1 MTNIFNLEKLEDF
14 SEKID
19 IDDLYEKKKQHDLSQ
34 LALFNKILNRI
45 HVRIKTT
52 SRQKM
57 NEQFCWYLIPEYI
70 IGVPKYDQASCI
82 AYIIDKL
89 TSNGFL
95 VKYIHPN
102 TILISW
108 KHWVP
113 SYVRDE
119 MKKKTGIVINE
130 FGERVNT
137 SQSEK
142 DGDGIGV
149 VSFSSKPQGIK
160 NNFSYAYQEDPNA
173 LLFENDYTEQKQ
185 EKSKKNYKSTNSYKP
200 SGKLIYNEDLF
211 PQNIEDLS

>member
-119 MKKKTGIVINE
+119 MKKKMGIVVNE
-130 FGERVNT
+130 FGERVDA
-137 SQSEK
+137 SRSEN
-142 DGDGIGV
+142 GDADIGV
-149 VSFSSKPQGIK
+149 VSFSSKPQGMK
-160 NNFSYAYQEDPNA
+160 KLTSAYHEEPNT
-173 LLFENDYTEQKQ
+173 LLFDNDYTEQKQ
-185 EKSKKNYKSTNSYKP
+185 EKSKKSYKSTNSYKP

>member
-1 MTNIFNLEKLEDF
+1 MTNIFNLEKLDDF

-19 IDDLYEKKKQHDLSQ
+19 IDDLYEKKKQHDLTQ

-119 MKKKTGIVINE
+119 MKKKMGIVINE
-130 FGERVNT
+130 FGERVDT
-137 SQSEK
+137 SRSEN
-142 DGDGIGV
+142 DDDIGV

-160 NNFSYAYQEDPNA
+160 KLTSVYHEDPNA

-185 EKSKKNYKSTNSYKP
+185 EKSKKSYKSTNSYKP

-211 PQNIEDLS
+211 PQNIEDIS

>member
-89 TSNGFL
+89 TSNGFF

-119 MKKKTGIVINE
+119 MKKKMGIVVNE
-130 FGERVNT
+130 FGERVDT
-137 SQSEK
+137 SRSEN
-142 DGDGIGV
+142 GDADIGV
-149 VSFSSKPQGIK
+149 VSFSSKPQGMK
-160 NNFSYAYQEDPNA
+160 KLTSAYHEDPNT
-173 LLFENDYTEQKQ
+173 LLFDNDYTEQKQ
-185 EKSKKNYKSTNSYKP
+185 EKNKKSYKSTNSYKP

>member
-34 LALFNKILNRI
+34 FALFNKILNRI

-119 MKKKTGIVINE
+119 MKKKMGIVVNE
-130 FGERVNT
+130 FGERVDA
-137 SQSEK
+137 SRSENGN
-142 DGDGIGV
+142 DDIGV
-149 VSFSSKPQGIK
+149 VSFGSKPQGMK
-160 NNFSYAYQEDPNA
+160 KLTSAYHEDPNT

-185 EKSKKNYKSTNSYKP
+185 EKSKKSYKSTNSYKP

>member
-119 MKKKTGIVINE
+119 MKKKMGIVINE
-130 FGERVNT
+130 FGEKVHT
-137 SQSEK
+137 TQSEK
-142 DGDGIGV
+142 DNVGTGV
-149 VSFSSKPQGIK
+149 VSFSSKPQGMK
-160 NNFSYAYQEDPNA
+160 NNLSYAYQEDPNA
-173 LLFENDYTEQKQ
+173 FLFENDYTEQKQ
-185 EKSKKNYKSTNSYKP
+185 EKSKKSYKSTNSYKP

-211 PQNIEDLS
+211 PSNIEDL

>member
-89 TSNGFL
+89 TSNGFF

-119 MKKKTGIVINE
+119 MKKKMGIVVNE
-130 FGERVNT
+130 FGERVDA
-137 SQSEK
+137 SRSEN
-142 DGDGIGV
+142 GDADIGV
-149 VSFSSKPQGIK
+149 VSFSSKPQGMK
-160 NNFSYAYQEDPNA
+160 KLTSAYHEDPNT

-185 EKSKKNYKSTNSYKP
+185 EKNKKSYKSTNSYKP

>member
-19 IDDLYEKKKQHDLSQ
+19 IDDLYEKKKQHDMSQ

-113 SYVRDE
+113 SYVREE

-130 FGERVNT
+130 FGEKLDT
-137 SQSEK
+137 IQK
-142 DGDGIGV
+142 DKEGSGI
-149 VSFSSKPQGIK
+149 VSFSSKPQGTR
-160 NNFSYAYQEDPNA
+160 NNSSSVYNDDPNSF
-173 LLFENDYTEQKQ
+173 LLDMNNDIQEQKQ
-185 EKSKKNYKSTNSYKP
+185 DKSKKSYKSTNSYKP
-200 SGKLIYNEDLF
+200 SGKLIYNEDFF
-211 PQNIEDLS
+211 PPNIEDL